1 MKLLTLN
8 CHSWQEENQ
17 LEKIEVLARTIIE
30 NDYDIISLQEVSQKI
45 ESEIVFNNIKK
56 DNYGLILLE
65 KIKEIGGV
73 IYDFFWDFSHIG
85 YDIYEEGLCLLT
97 KKKMSKKESFFITN
111 SKDNYFWKTRKILC
125 ATVDDIDIYSCHL
138 GWFNDE
144 EEPFD
149 AQCQRLANK
158 IRERKK
164 QAILMGDFNNSAF
177 VKKAGYDML
186 KSSGLIDSYNLAKE
200 KDSGVT
206 IECEIAG
213 WEGNKEKLR
222 IDIVFLT
229 EEMEVLK
236 CNTIFNGINKKI
248 ISDHYG
254 VEVEIVE

>member
-17 LEKIEVLARTIIE
+17 LEKIEILAKTIIE

-45 ESEIVFNNIKK
+45 DSEIAYENIKI

-65 KIKEIGGV
+65 KIKELGGV

-97 KKKMSKKESFFITN
+97 KQEMKNKESFFLTKSN
-111 SKDNYFWKTRKILC
+111 DKYFWKTRKILC
-125 ATVDDIDIYSCHL
+125 ATVGDTDIYSCHL
-138 GWFNDE
+138 GWFNDD
-144 EEPFD
+144 EEPFEV
-149 AQCQRLANK
+149 QCENLANK
-158 IRERKK
+158 IKERKK
-164 QAILMGDFNNSAF
+164 KAILMGDFNNNAF
-177 VKKAGYDML
+177 TQKEGYDML
-186 KSSGLIDSYNLAKE
+186 KNLGLVDSYSLARE

-222 IDIVFLT
+222 IDIVFVT
-229 EEMEVLK
+229 EKMKVLK
-236 CNTIFNGINKKI
+236 CNTIFNDMNKEI

-254 VEVEIVE
+254 VEVEIEE